1 MSRPERLRGGRGRQG
16 TITFCGVPAR
26 GKRVLVI
33 DDEPQVRATIAEALA
48 LEGYHVTEAGNGAEA
63 LALLRTTQPDVIVLD
78 LWMPIMDGWE
88 FRKAQAQAH
97 PGIPLVVLSA
107 LDLSH
112 ERLAELRAD
121 ALVSKPFDLDQLYDA
136 VAKAAGVG

>member
-1 MSRPERLRGGRGRQG
+1 M
-16 TITFCGVPAR
+16 
-26 GKRVLVI
+26 
-33 DDEPQVRATIAEALA
+33 
-48 LEGYHVTEAGNGAEA
+48 TEAGNGAEA

-136 VAKAAGVG
+136 VAKATGVG